1 MKIVDSLLPASADY
15 IEEVLVQKNFI
26 HKDYKVEGLIKA
38 AELLGVKSRVS
49 QVIKVNEERFVLSEN
64 HISTPDII
72 LSKATKDI
80 SHNGAVSISS
90 ISNEIS
96 IEEISKINKE
106 KFVRDV
112 ISSVNEVIWIGKNE
126 DWLYFGNKGRNRLLS
141 RLRKIFLVVESAP
154 IENIREG
161 IKRAWKKNKKR
172 SSIVLPKNVLI
183 DLVNSSPEFKSD
195 KNKIVYPIFDK
206 LISEDLRLFEKK
218 IFDYI
223 KNSDGMMVREK
234 ELEDALVTNVT
245 EKYNFSMALNH
256 SAIFFRKERGVY
268 ILVGSPK

>member
-1 MKIVDSLLPASADY
+1 M
-15 IEEVLVQKNFI
+15 
-26 HKDYKVEGLIKA
+26 
-38 AELLGVKSRVS
+38 
-49 QVIKVNEERFVLSEN
+49 
-64 HISTPDII
+64 
-72 LSKATKDI
+72 
-80 SHNGAVSISS
+80 
-90 ISNEIS
+90 
-96 IEEISKINKE
+96 
-106 KFVRDV
+106 
-112 ISSVNEVIWIGKNE
+112 
-126 DWLYFGNKGRNRLLS
+126 
-141 RLRKIFLVVESAP
+141 RKIFLVVESAP